1 MIDELLHSLAECA
14 QIGRFLLEAAKVL
27 YSLCRRRKA
36 QRTERKGEM
45 DDKAPENR

>member
-27 YSLCRRRKA
+27 YSLCRRREA
-36 QRTERKGEM
+36 QRMERKGEKS
-45 DDKAPENR
+45 DTPENR